1 MKERHEGS
9 TRREAGNGRP
19 SSALCCARRRLASA
33 SHWRATT
40 GRELLR
46 ELVAA
51 AFAEALV
58 LFPVNRVG
66 LGEDLSRDLL
76 VIARRALGRV
86 RMNLRPVDRITPTRT
101 RLTSAQSASPAPHR
115 PANAVSRRCRKRAI
129 VA

>member
-9 TRREAGNGRP
+9 TRREAGIGRP
-19 SSALCCARRRLASA
+19 SSAHCCARRRLASA

-51 AFAEALV
+51 ALAEALI
-58 LFPVNRVG
+58 LFAVNRVG
-66 LGEDLSRDLL
+66 LGKDLARDLL

-101 RLTSAQSASPAPHR
+101 RLTSAQSASPAPLR